1 MQFFFVADYLQN
13 YRFFSSEPLHEIQVE
28 FSRWKKVWAEAKQK
42 LLLLPPRILRQEQA
56 FHSITKLQEQ
66 NISIHYAE
74 HLSEKTVRRRFFFH
88 LQKQK
93 TKHILLLSGEVILL
107 PVSGLMALLPG
118 PNVFF
123 GVLAL
128 IIYTHWQAFKGIRRL
143 SKMEYLFLP
152 SRPLSEWNDVVNVQR
167 QSEYHEV
174 LERIEAAHHITNL
187 TKILYK

>member
-1 MQFFFVADYLQN
+1 MQFFFVHDHRQN
-13 YRFFSSEPLHEIQVE
+13 FRFFSSEPLHDIPVE
-28 FSRWKKVWAEAKQK
+28 FSRWKKLWTTAKQR

-56 FHSITKLQEQ
+56 FQNIAKLQEK

-74 HLSEKTVRRRFFFH
+74 HLGDKKIRRRFFFY

-93 TKHILLLSGEVILL
+93 TKHILLLSGETILL
-107 PVSGLMALLPG
+107 PVSGLLSLLPG

-128 IIYTHWQAFKGIRRL
+128 LLYTHWQALRGIRSL
-143 SKMEYLFLP
+143 SKMEYNFLP
-152 SRPLSEWNDVVNVQR
+152 SRPLSEWNDVLSAQR
-167 QSEYHEV
+167 QSEYKEV
-174 LERIEAAHHITNL
+174 LERIEIAHHITNL